1 MEKNEF
7 TTKEEL
13 KAYFGTGKY
22 PTQSQFSDFI
32 DSYWHKEENIESQ
45 ETLATVV
52 NRNNKIPEQGIKFL
66 QNGTTPSTRVE
77 LRVNPKTWSQWFGNM
92 NPDHTGIY
100 NQSFGYGALQE
111 ITTGSENVALGN
123 HALWKLTTGIRNTV
137 VGSASMNALKEGN
150 WNVVVGQATLY
161 YFASGTNNTAVGRVA
176 MSNFIGGYGNTAL
189 GSHSGFVDGG
199 TLHTQEYN
207 YNTFLGFRSG
217 YTTDLPNNL
226 KGHNNVTI
234 GANAP
239 IGGETNNKL
248 VIHSSE
254 TVLNHNTTLPLI
266 GGDFVERTLDFDSS
280 LKVHRLPQ
288 ADSTFTKSIVA
299 KPDGTFGWEEK
310 TNQQSSSGNIATTD
324 LTNTQARVFT
334 QNANFT
340 WDTLGK
346 PYYLKGL
353 TDIGNNTTDYPK
365 VLKLNPTT
373 KQVVEGDALIVTI
386 PDTLPNLTTP
396 TSQTLTIVHTYT
408 NSPTALDT
416 NVQDLNDFIMNIGNL
431 QFTNLTVNDWNLINA
446 PNNTA
451 ATITANGGV
460 VLKCNNINAFA
471 NGEVMACAYP
481 NLVLPMDKNWVF
493 TIGGTVGVGLS
504 YHNVGVIGITE
515 SSATSDVGMLNGFLS
530 SYSIGWGYN
539 SVNFIPVTADTTP
552 NAQRINLAGS
562 ATCVF
567 TKVGNILNIT
577 VRAGNDARTF
587 NMDVTGINSFK
598 PLCSLIKSLW
608 TDNTNNC
615 ITDFGKYWI
624 ES

>member
-13 KAYFGTGKY
+13 KTYFGTGKY

-77 LRVNPKTWSQWFGNM
+77 LRVSPKTWSQWFGNM

-150 WNVVVGQATLY
+150 WNVVVGQATMY
-161 YFASGTNNTAVGRVA
+161 YFVSGTNNTAVGRVA

-234 GANAP
+234 GSNAP

-310 TNQQSSSGNIATTD
+310 THQQSSSGNIATTD
-324 LTNTQARVFT
+324 LTNTQARIFT

-340 WDTLGK
+340 WDTLGN

-373 KQVVEGDALIVTI
+373 KQLVEGDALIVTI
-386 PDTLPNLTTP
+386 PDTLPNPATP

-431 QFTNLTVNDWNLINA
+431 QFTNLTVNDWNLIST

-451 ATITANGGV
+451 ATLTANGGV
-460 VLKCNNINAFA
+460 SLKCNNVIAFS

-481 NLVLPMDKNWVF
+481 NLVLPMNKNWVF
-493 TIGGTVGVGLS
+493 VISGTVSAEHS
-504 YHNVGVIGITE
+504 YKNVGVIGITE
-515 SSATSDVGMLNGFLS
+515 SSATSNVGMLNGFLS
-530 SYSIGWGYN
+530 SYSAGWGYN
-539 SVNFIPVTADTTP
+539 SVNFIPVSADTTP
-552 NAQRINLAGS
+552 HEQRINLSGS
-562 ATCVF
+562 ATCIF

-577 VRAGNDARTF
+577 VRAGNDSKTF
-587 NMDVTGINSFK
+587 NVDVTGVNAFK
-598 PLCSLIKSLW
+598 PLCSLIRSFW
-608 TDNTNNC
+608 NDNVNNC